1 MDLET
6 KPGKEVREDIWED
19 IEAQWKGDG
28 SNGLQ
33 VPVGLKDF
41 WS

>member
-19 IEAQWKGDG
+19 IKAWWKEDG
-28 SNGLQ
+28 SNG
-33 VPVGLKDF
+33 
-41 WS
+41 